1 MAVGASLRLLAAL
14 ILTLPGFAQSFMPN
28 SFFSWTL
35 SHRDITQIAILRKT
49 AEVCRDVAAA
59 EGRSFTLEITDT
71 LSVNKVQTACSVPLP
86 GFPVSSEM
94 LQAAINSVHDS
105 SDALLSPD
113 PAFHFHSEAFLT
125 GRDLITQGLS
135 SLKASVKEQNFQA
148 ARNTLGR
155 ICHTLQDFYSH
166 SNWVE
171 LGRTAAYSALIRP
184 DQPLENLAGPDVPT
198 CKSCAGLSC
207 KDNILPAVLEQGLL
221 TSGYYSTESPAK
233 PAGKCSHGGVYDQ
246 TSRTEPTGGINKD
259 TNSSSHG
266 QLHRTAAD
274 LAVDATVDLLEDIR
288 VAIGDRA
295 FLRLMDISQAPALVF
310 VVDTTGSMGDDITYV
325 QTVTAT
331 IINERRGTPIE
342 PFEYILVPFN
352 DTEFGP
358 VMRTTDADEMMT
370 KINSLTPSG
379 GADGPKM
386 SLSGLRLALTAA
398 PPSSFIVLF
407 TDAEAKDASLKNAV
421 TALIETTKS
430 KVFPILTYFNARRRK
445 RTVTV
450 ASSKQLDLDLAQA
463 SGGLA
468 IEISKSQISAATPII
483 EQFSVGAVV
492 TVLHAAV
499 DPGTPRNLTFL
510 VDTTLS
516 YVLIY
521 ITGDS
526 SLTFTLTSS
535 TGVSQSSSESSGSLA
550 SISTAGNLW
559 VLRLN
564 PENQA
569 GQWAIALN
577 SNTAYTVKV
586 TGRSSLNFVY
596 NLVEPQEGTN
606 GSVIPKEGRPSTGD
620 NVTLWVTVTGSDTA
634 TVRDVSLFDFSRST
648 QVNGSVQSI
657 GNGDYLVAFSEV
669 PAGSFLLQLTGQET
683 NSTSAPTSFQRQAS
697 TQITPSSLS
706 VTVSTLSV
714 HSGLQENQTF
724 FSFPLYQAQADSLS
738 IEPGSSVSVSF
749 TVSSEETGTFTIQA
763 NNDRGFGTAR
773 RTSVSIGAGDGGQAN
788 GTVTLATP
796 ADAAS
801 GTDVSLTIVAENADG
816 TEINYV
822 VLRFSIST
830 KVTDLSAPV
839 CQVVRMSGVC
849 PASPLF
855 CASVH
860 WELVVNFTDGISGTG
875 IETISLRQ
883 GNGTLKTSNVVEVGG
898 ENITVVS
905 YSSTCCSQNVQLA
918 AVDRV
923 GNVGTC
929 TKTAIALT
937 TPAPSSTPSLVTN
950 ISHITTTIPVLNS
963 TSASTPMLIAENMA
977 VVPKM
982 AGTTP
987 VTTPMHMT
995 NTTPVTTP
1003 MHMTNTTPVTT
1014 PMHMTNTT
1022 PVTTP
1027 MHMTNTTPVTTPMHM
1042 TNTTPETT
1050 PMHMTNT
1057 TPETTPM
1064 HMTNT
1069 TPVTTP
1075 MHMTNTTPV
1084 TTPMHMTN
1092 TTPETTPMHMTNTT
1106 PVTTPMHMTNTTP
1119 VTTPMH
1125 MTNTTPETTP
1135 MHMTNTTPVTTP
1147 MHMTNT
1153 TPVTTPMHMTNTTP
1167 VTTPMHMTNTTPVTT
1182 PMHMTNTTP
1191 VTTPMHMTNT
1201 TPVTTPMHMTNTTP
1215 VTTPMHMTNTTPV
1228 TTPMHMTNTTPVT
1241 TPMHMTNTTP
1251 VTTPMHMTNTTPVTT
1266 PMHMT
1271 NTTPVTTPMH
1281 MTNTTPVTTP
1291 MHMTNTTPVTATSPE
1306 TPNVPHN
1313 STPAQTTNSSVV
1325 TTVFETAGTT
1335 ISTSTGGEPVCLS
1348 YSLCIAAMICSIR
1361 VLFFNE
1367 AN

>member
-1 MAVGASLRLLAAL
+1 MNPDQTALQKAVVAILVQDASHSEKVAEPDSSLHSLCPQATSILLRSDDQMQSKLHPVLQQLEQITFDACGPCSSTMAVGASLRLLAAL

-105 SDALLSPD
+105 SDALRSPD

-288 VAIGDRA
+288 VAIGDRT

-331 IINERRGTPIE
+331 IINERRGTPME

-379 GADGPKM
+379 GADGLKM

-450 ASSKQLDLDLAQA
+450 GSSERLDLDLDLAQA

-516 YVLIY
+516 YMQIY

-577 SNTAYTVKV
+577 ATTAYTVKV

-620 NVTLWVTVTGSDTA
+620 KVTLWVTVTGSDTA

-648 QVNGSVQSI
+648 QLSGSVQSI

-697 TQITPSSLS
+697 TQITTSSLS
-706 VTVSTLSV
+706 VT
-714 HSGLQENQTF
+714 
-724 FSFPLYQAQADSLS
+724 AQADSLS

-749 TVSSEETGTFTIQA
+749 TVTSEETGTFTIQA
-763 NNDRGFGTAR
+763 NNDRDFGTAWS
-773 RTSVSIGAGDGGQAN
+773 TSVSIGTGDGGQAN

-822 VLRFSIST
+822 VLRFSIAT

-839 CQVVRMSGVC
+839 CQHLCFYTNAYRREHGS
-849 PASPLF
+849 SP
-855 CASVH
+855 
-860 WELVVNFTDGISGTG
+860 T
-875 IETISLRQ
+875 
-883 GNGTLKTSNVVEVGG
+883 NG
-898 ENITVVS
+898 
-905 YSSTCCSQNVQLA
+905 
-918 AVDRV
+918 
-923 GNVGTC
+923 
-929 TKTAIALT
+929 
-937 TPAPSSTPSLVTN
+937 
-950 ISHITTTIPVLNS
+950 
-963 TSASTPMLIAENMA
+963 
-977 VVPKM
+977 
-982 AGTTP
+982 
-987 VTTPMHMT
+987 
-995 NTTPVTTP
+995 
-1003 MHMTNTTPVTT
+1003 
-1014 PMHMTNTT
+1014 
-1022 PVTTP
+1022 
-1027 MHMTNTTPVTTPMHM
+1027 
-1042 TNTTPETT
+1042 
-1050 PMHMTNT
+1050 
-1057 TPETTPM
+1057 
-1064 HMTNT
+1064 
-1069 TPVTTP
+1069 
-1075 MHMTNTTPV
+1075 
-1084 TTPMHMTN
+1084 
-1092 TTPETTPMHMTNTT
+1092 
-1106 PVTTPMHMTNTTP
+1106 
-1119 VTTPMH
+1119 
-1125 MTNTTPETTP
+1125 
-1135 MHMTNTTPVTTP
+1135 
-1147 MHMTNT
+1147 
-1153 TPVTTPMHMTNTTP
+1153 
-1167 VTTPMHMTNTTPVTT
+1167 
-1182 PMHMTNTTP
+1182 
-1191 VTTPMHMTNT
+1191 
-1201 TPVTTPMHMTNTTP
+1201 
-1215 VTTPMHMTNTTPV
+1215 
-1228 TTPMHMTNTTPVT
+1228 
-1241 TPMHMTNTTP
+1241 
-1251 VTTPMHMTNTTPVTT
+1251 
-1266 PMHMT
+1266 
-1271 NTTPVTTPMH
+1271 
-1281 MTNTTPVTTP
+1281 
-1291 MHMTNTTPVTATSPE
+1291 
-1306 TPNVPHN
+1306 
-1313 STPAQTTNSSVV
+1313 
-1325 TTVFETAGTT
+1325 
-1335 ISTSTGGEPVCLS
+1335 
-1348 YSLCIAAMICSIR
+1348 
-1361 VLFFNE
+1361 
-1367 AN
+1367 